1 MGLFITLEGI
11 DGSGK
16 SLQIR
21 HLKEYFKKHN
31 KKVIITR
38 EPGGTNISEKIRQ
51 IVLDNN
57 NSEMDYHTEALLYA
71 ASRAQHVSEVIKP
84 ALLNDEIVICDRFLD
99 SSLMYQGVLRG
110 LGVDKV
116 QAINDFALQNVKPD
130 ITFLLD
136 ITADVSEKRKNSRAV
151 IDRLD
156 SEDFEF
162 YKRLRKEYLTLA
174 SQNRDRIIVIN
185 SITKPESVHNSIINV
200 LKKKKLI

>member
-1 MGLFITLEGI
+1 MALFVTFEGI

-21 HLKEYFKKHN
+21 YLTEYFKKIN

-38 EPGGTNISEKIRQ
+38 EPGGTKIGEKIRN

-57 NSEMDYHTEALLYA
+57 NTEMDFHTEALLYA
-71 ASRAQHVSEVIKP
+71 SSRAQLIAEVIKP
-84 ALLNDEIVICDRFLD
+84 ALNNNDIVISDRFVD
-99 SSLMYQGVLRG
+99 SSLMYQGILRG

-116 QAINDFALQNVKPD
+116 QTINDFALQNVTPD

-136 ITADVSEKRKNSRAV
+136 ISPEISEKRKYSREV
-151 IDRLD
+151 VDRLD

-162 YKRLRKEYLTLA
+162 YKRLRQEYLTLA
-174 SQNRDRIIVIN
+174 SKNRNRIIVIN
-185 SITKPESVHNSIINV
+185 SISSPETVHNTIINI
-200 LKKKKLI
+200 LKRRNFL